1 MVKFKDETIDFVNNL
16 LNNEIEHRKSSLI
29 TNVKLNSSDETILNH
44 AKNYREAWNA
54 YENFNDVVYELGQ
67 ED

>member
-1 MVKFKDETIDFVNNL
+1 MAKFKDETIDFINNL
-16 LNNEIEHRKSSLI
+16 LSNQIESRKSSLI
-29 TNVKLNSSDETILNH
+29 SNVKLNTSNENILNR
-44 AKNYREAWNA
+44 AKDYKEAWDA

>member
-1 MVKFKDETIDFVNNL
+1 MAKFKDETIDFINNL
-16 LNNEIEHRKSSLI
+16 LSNQIESRKSSLI
-29 TNVKLNSSDETILNH
+29 SNAKLNTSNENILNR
-44 AKNYREAWNA
+44 AKDYKEAWDA